1 MALAPHRRQQSEQR
15 RGLPQRA
22 RLPRCNQPR
31 ERLERRARQKENR
44 QSNQRWESEPISPT
58 KSLRGNSMNS
68 YMIGYDLNK
77 PEQNYIN
84 LITTIKESFDNWW
97 HYLDSTW
104 IVTTTLNTVEIRDLL
119 QPHVDNDDELLV
131 VKLTGEGAWAG
142 FNQKASEWLKTNL

>member
-1 MALAPHRRQQSEQR
+1 
-15 RGLPQRA
+15 
-22 RLPRCNQPR
+22 
-31 ERLERRARQKENR
+31 
-44 QSNQRWESEPISPT
+44 
-58 KSLRGNSMNS
+58 MNS